1 MAERIPRDSVFDGTL
16 DFLTDGY
23 EFISKRCRRLGTDVF
38 ETRLRLQPTICM
50 RGEEAAR
57 VFYDTERFERHGAAP
72 RRLKKTLLGD
82 GGVQGLDGDA
92 HRHRKAMFMRLMT
105 PEGIDRLAEL
115 AYERWHALAGKW
127 RNARKVVLLDEAHEV
142 FCRSVCA
149 WTGVPLPEPEVGHR
163 TRQLAA
169 LIEGPGGVALR
180 YVRGRL
186 DRKRADDWI
195 ADLVDRVRS
204 GELGSADE
212 PLAVVAHH
220 RQLDG
225 SLLDRQVAAVEVLNL
240 LRPTVAVSRW
250 VVFAALALHQHPHI
264 RQRLEAGDDELVEPF
279 VQEVR
284 RFYPFFPAVVAKV
297 REDFEWRGYRFP
309 AGRQTLLDLYGTNR
323 DPRTW
328 ERPEEFRPER
338 FHDWSGSPFSFIPQ
352 GGGDFHHGHRCAGE
366 WISIRLTGDA
376 VRFLTRSIRYQ
387 VPEQDLRIPLTRLPA
402 VPRSRFVLE
411 GVCGRA

>member
-1 MAERIPRDSVFDGTL
+1 M
-16 DFLTDGY
+16 
-23 EFISKRCRRLGTDVF
+23 
-38 ETRLRLQPTICM
+38 
-50 RGEEAAR
+50 
-57 VFYDTERFERHGAAP
+57 
-72 RRLKKTLLGD
+72 
-82 GGVQGLDGDA
+82 
-92 HRHRKAMFMRLMT
+92 
-105 PEGIDRLAEL
+105 
-115 AYERWHALAGKW
+115 
-127 RNARKVVLLDEAHEV
+127 
-142 FCRSVCA
+142 
-149 WTGVPLPEPEVGHR
+149 
-163 TRQLAA
+163 
-169 LIEGPGGVALR
+169 
-180 YVRGRL
+180 
-186 DRKRADDWI
+186 
-195 ADLVDRVRS
+195 
-204 GELGSADE
+204 
-212 PLAVVAHH
+212 VAHH
-220 RQLDG
+220 RQLNG

-250 VVFAALALHQHPHI
+250 VVFAALALHQNPHI

-376 VRFLTRSIRYQ
+376 VRFLARSIRYQ

-402 VPRSRFVLE
+402 VPRSRFVLK